1 MALKVSSGLRNA
13 LLDTGSLKAVM
24 DGGKVQLYSG
34 TAPVTADDAIGSA
47 GTNNLL
53 CEITLNG
60 SGTGINFDTT
70 AVAGVLSKAPGETWN
85 GTNVAS
91 GTASFY
97 RHVAIGDDGTLS
109 STQARLQGTV
119 GTAAKEMNL
128 TNVGL
133 SASAEQNLDHYSVAL
148 PTF

>member
-1 MALKVSSGLRNA
+1 MSLKVSTGLRNA
-13 LLDTGSLKAVM
+13 MLDTGSMKGTM
-24 DGGKVQLYSG
+24 DGGKIQIYSG
-34 TAPVTADDAIGSA
+34 TPPVNADDAIGSA

-60 SGTGINFDTT
+60 TGSGINFDTS
-70 AVAGVLSKAPGETWN
+70 AAGGILSKAPAEVWK

-97 RHVAIGDDGTLS
+97 RHVATGDDGTLS
-109 STQARLQGTV
+109 TTQPRLQGDI

-128 TNVGL
+128 TSVGL
-133 SASAEQNLDHYSVAL
+133 TASAEQNLDHYSVAL